1 MDINWE
7 QIHVGE
13 IYLRSCGFCNLS
25 EVVIRPTDTLSDLCE
40 KVRVASIIGTFQST
54 LTNFRYIR
62 NIWKKNAEEERLL
75 GVSLTGI
82 MDHPVLSRVSGEAK
96 EWLVK
101 MKEVA
106 VEVNKEWAN
115 KLGIEASVSITCVK
129 PSGTVSE
136 LVDASSGIHPRFSE
150 YYVRSV
156 RNDIKDPLATLM
168 VDQHVPYEPDIT
180 KPDSILVFSFP
191 KKSPPLSVMRNDI
204 TAIEQLNH
212 YRMIRDYWCEH
223 NPSCFTGEERFIT
236 KDGIVSFAD
245 VVGTKQMVLTS
256 DGYKEAEVKSFGKQ
270 KIWEVE
276 ILKNQKRRVIRT
288 TGNHIFPV
296 TYPHQRWANYQIKS
310 FETKNLPIGKQFVNV
325 IPKIEFEFNLEGF
338 LHGVVFGDGT
348 SRQSSNGP
356 ICSIAL
362 CGKKR
367 VLAKY
372 FKGYGN
378 TPIERDDIDQTRI
391 YSIKYD
397 WKSLPDENNK
407 SCSYLQSFVAGW
419 FATDGSITQSVIG
432 ISSSVAEYL
441 QWLVDKGP
449 KFGLHLNYWRN
460 SGKKYQGVSFIK
472 SNLTTEFFIREDQR
486 ENFSKEV
493 IEKFWNIKSVKE
505 TDDYEE
511 VFCIVEPETN
521 HFVLEGNILT
531 HNCTIYIKPD
541 EWLAVGNWIYTNWDD
556 VGGISF
562 LPHSDHV
569 YKQAPF
575 VDINETEYNRLNNS
589 FPIIDYTQI
598 SKYES
603 DDNTTSTHEL
613 ACVSGVCMV

>member
-1 MDINWE
+1 M
-7 QIHVGE
+7 
-13 IYLRSCGFCNLS
+13 S
-25 EVVIRPTDTLSDLCE
+25 EVVIRPTDTLSDLCD

-82 MDHPVLSRVSGEAK
+82 MDHPVLSRVSDEAK

-106 VEVNKEWAN
+106 VEVNKEWAD
-115 KLGIEASVSITCVK
+115 KLGIESSVSITCVK

-156 RNDIKDPLATLM
+156 RNDIKDPLASLM

-223 NPSCFTGEERFIT
+223 NPST
-236 KDGIVSFAD
+236 
-245 VVGTKQMVLTS
+245 
-256 DGYKEAEVKSFGKQ
+256 
-270 KIWEVE
+270 
-276 ILKNQKRRVIRT
+276 
-288 TGNHIFPV
+288 
-296 TYPHQRWANYQIKS
+296 
-310 FETKNLPIGKQFVNV
+310 
-325 IPKIEFEFNLEGF
+325 
-338 LHGVVFGDGT
+338 
-348 SRQSSNGP
+348 
-356 ICSIAL
+356 
-362 CGKKR
+362 
-367 VLAKY
+367 
-372 FKGYGN
+372 
-378 TPIERDDIDQTRI
+378 
-391 YSIKYD
+391 
-397 WKSLPDENNK
+397 
-407 SCSYLQSFVAGW
+407 
-419 FATDGSITQSVIG
+419 
-432 ISSSVAEYL
+432 
-441 QWLVDKGP
+441 
-449 KFGLHLNYWRN
+449 
-460 SGKKYQGVSFIK
+460 
-472 SNLTTEFFIREDQR
+472 
-486 ENFSKEV
+486 
-493 IEKFWNIKSVKE
+493 
-505 TDDYEE
+505 
-511 VFCIVEPETN
+511 
-521 HFVLEGNILT
+521 
-531 HNCTIYIKPD
+531 TIYVKPD
-541 EWLAVGNWIYTNWDD
+541 EWLSVGDWIYTNWDD

-598 SKYES
+598 SDYES